1 MITFKYK
8 AISRDGL
15 PVSGIVEAYDEY
27 AAVAQIKEE
36 CRLVTKITPVRE
48 HTGLLTKEINVKK
61 IDMKALSVVCSQFA
75 VILAAGMPAAK
86 CVELI
91 AAQAE
96 DKRLRKILKN
106 AAGDVS
112 AGYSLADSL
121 ENAGGKLL
129 PITFI
134 ETIRAGEESG
144 TLEASFESLCEFY
157 EKRYKTKQKVSSAL
171 TYPVF
176 VIMIAIVVLIVVMV
190 KVIPTVTGIFD
201 DLGGEL
207 PGSTKALIA
216 VSSFFQK
223 HILLILFFS
232 ALAAV
237 LFILFVRT
245 EDGKVMWNKVKLKV
259 PVLGKISM
267 LNAASQFANTMSTLL
282 AAGLPV
288 SKALAVTAKT
298 LDNYMLSLETSK
310 MVTGLEEGRHL
321 GTCMRESG
329 CYPRTLNDMCVIGE
343 ETGEL
348 EATLK
353 TIGRYYDNEA
363 EHATQKALA
372 KLEPTI
378 LVLIAVM
385 AGFIV
390 ISIYL
395 PIFNI
400 YDMM

>member
-1 MITFKYK
+1 LITFKYK

-36 CRLVTKITPVRE
+36 CRLVTKITPVKE

-75 VILAAGMPAAK
+75 VILSAGMPAAR

-96 DKRLRKILKN
+96 DKRLKKILKN

-144 TLEASFESLCEFY
+144 TLENSFESLCEFY

-223 HILLILFFS
+223 NILLILLFS